1 MNEEK
6 EMTALNA
13 SVGADAGQSLKTTDS
28 TIADSDADFN
38 DYFLEQQRLLQR
50 MMDPSYLKTITMTE
64 LFDKVIL
71 DPPDII
77 DGLFK
82 RGTYLLAGSPKVGKS
97 FLVIQIAYHVST
109 GIPLWGYPVHKG
121 TVLYLA
127 LEDTLQRLQSR
138 SYRMFDADGNDN
150 LHFAI
155 SAGQIGSGLDTQLKN
170 FIREHPDT
178 SLIIIDTFQKVQ
190 DGENDNYSYA
200 NDYKVIGA
208 LKEIADSYGVGMLIV
223 HHTRKQKAEDILD
236 MVSGTNGLAGAA
248 DGAFVLLKRKRT
260 DRTATLETIGR
271 DQAEQIFNLVRNEE
285 TLVWELE
292 SVEKEL
298 WKEPPEPILDEVAK
312 HITEE
317 SPDWQGTATE
327 LLTLLGVDM
336 KPNALSQK
344 LNVNAS
350 RLLNEYN
357 IRLSSSRSHDGRKI
371 TLHLEQA

>member
-1 MNEEK
+1 
-6 EMTALNA
+6 
-13 SVGADAGQSLKTTDS
+13 
-28 TIADSDADFN
+28 
-38 DYFLEQQRLLQR
+38 
-50 MMDPSYLKTITMTE
+50 
-64 LFDKVIL
+64 
-71 DPPDII
+71 
-77 DGLFK
+77 
-82 RGTYLLAGSPKVGKS
+82 
-97 FLVIQIAYHVST
+97 VIQIAYHVST

-248 DGAFVLLKRKRT
+248 DGAFVLLKKKRT

-312 HITEE
+312 HITEG

-327 LLTLLGVDM
+327 LVTLLGVDM

-357 IRLSSSRSHDGRKI
+357 IRYNSSRSHDGRRI
-371 TLHLEQA
+371 TFHLEMPPA